1 MFLHAALRNSPN
13 YSQMTQQQ
21 QTTNPMHLLFSP
33 GAAALRNS
41 TNMMANSPLSSMSN
55 GINGMTLHQQQY
67 QQQTPIK
74 TSKRDKSEKSAE
86 KRSAAE
92 KNHIKKPCNAFMWF
106 MKENRG
112 LILKEEGGQQK
123 QSALLNQKLGKIWQE
138 MSKSQQQ
145 KYYDMAAAER
155 DEHMKKYP
163 EWTARDNYAIHKKK
177 KKKREKSMG
186 KFNFSNIKNTFILFC
201 GLAKTIYIK

>member
-1 MFLHAALRNSPN
+1 MAAAQTMFLQAALRNSPN
-13 YSQMTQQQ
+13 YPQAAQQQ
-21 QTTNPMHLLFSP
+21 ATTNPMHLLFSP
-33 GAAALRNS
+33 SAMRNS
-41 TNMMANSPLSSMSN
+41 TMMSGNLNSPLSSMSN
-55 GINGMTLHQQQY
+55 SINGMSLIDRQQNAAY
-67 QQQTPIK
+67 NQQQTPIK
-74 TSKRDKSEKSAE
+74 TSKRDKTEKIAAE
-86 KRSAAE
+86 KRD

-112 LILKEEGGQQK
+112 QILKEEGGQQK

-138 MSKSQQQ
+138 MSKIQQQ

-163 EWTARDNYAIHKKK
+163 QWTARDNYAIHKKK

-186 KFNFSNIKNTFILFC
+186 FFLIKKS
-201 GLAKTIYIK
+201 A